1 MREPPAD
8 VTATEVLSVVRSHW
22 DADAI
27 TLVYLPVGFGAH
39 HWRASGR
46 ARHWFVTLDALL
58 PRHTAATLEAA
69 YAGAAGLAAGGLEF
83 VLAPCA
89 GTHGGFTVPLA
100 GGALSVTPWREGSPG
115 DGTMTADAAASTR
128 ARLDRLHAATAP
140 HGLPRWRPLVGA
152 GLTDDLA
159 TRTRRPWTEG
169 PHGERARAAVQARL
183 GEIGTW
189 ITTYHR
195 LAGSADACAWVATH
209 GEPHTRN
216 QLDTAEGTLLVDWES
231 LKLAPRER
239 DLRTLGE
246 AGHPQPDADP
256 AMLEMFDLEWRLDE
270 ISQYATWFE
279 APHAG
284 SEDDRIALGGLLSEL
299 DRT

>member
-27 TLVYLPVGFGAH
+27 TLVHLPVGFGAH
-39 HWRASGR
+39 HWRASGP

-152 GLTDDLA
+152 GLADDLA
-159 TRTRRPWTEG
+159 T
-169 PHGERARAAVQARL
+169 
-183 GEIGTW
+183 
-189 ITTYHR
+189 HR